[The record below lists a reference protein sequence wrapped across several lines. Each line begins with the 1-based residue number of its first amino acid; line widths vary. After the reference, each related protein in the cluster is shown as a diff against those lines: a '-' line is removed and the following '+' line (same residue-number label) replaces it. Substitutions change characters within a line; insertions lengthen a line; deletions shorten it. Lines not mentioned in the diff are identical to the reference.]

1 MAARIPVFTIDGPS
15 GSGKGTISREVAH
28 RLGWHYLDSGALYR
42 AVGLAAAWEGLDL
55 SDAEA
60 VAGCAARTEIRFE
73 TAGAGEPHVIVNGK
87 DATRQ
92 LRTETAGAAASAIA
106 AHPPV
111 RAALVDLQHRFRRSP
126 GLVADGRD
134 MGTVIFPDA
143 AYKVFLTAS
152 AAERA
157 QRRYK
162 QLKDKGVSVNLD
174 SLLHE
179 IAARDERDA
188 GRAVAP
194 LKPAEDAVIV
204 DSTGTPI
211 TEVIERVLAVLPE
224 KLRPPRQA

>member
-1 MAARIPVFTIDGPS
+1 MPRIPVLTIDGPS
-15 GSGKGTISREVAH
+15 GSGKGTISRAVAE
-28 RLGWHYLDSGALYR
+28 RLGWHYLASGALYR
-42 AVGLAAAWEGLDL
+42 AVGLAAAWEVVDL
-55 SDAEA
+55 SDPEA
-60 VAGCAARTEIRFE
+60 VAQCARRTEIRFE
-73 TAGAGEPHVIVNGK
+73 TQGSGEPHVIVNGK

-111 RAALVDLQHRFRRSP
+111 RAALVHLQKGFRKAP

-143 AYKVFLTAS
+143 PYKVFLTAS
-152 AAERA
+152 AEERA

-162 QLKDKGVSVNLD
+162 QLKEKGVSVNLAG
-174 SLLHE
+174 LLHE

-211 TEVIERVLAVLPE
+211 TEVIERVLSVLPE
-224 KLRPPRQA
+224 KLRQPRQA